1 MPSKP
6 DTGSPSAAYAARL
19 LADLGAP
26 PPAGPVEPEEHPAIA
41 WADSGAMALTGTA
54 DGPPL
59 VAPTFLPA
67 AMRGAVL
74 ALRSLSGV
82 SLEALGDPAALLGE
96 RAACAGLSRQG
107 SVSPG
112 GACRFVRAGDGWV
125 AVNLPRPDDFDL
137 LAALIEGEADD
148 GWAALAR
155 AAPRFAA
162 AELVERGRLL
172 GLALAMEGEV
182 EAGAW
187 FESETIARASAPASG
202 GSPLVLDFSSLW
214 AGPLCGQVLSLLG
227 ARVVKVESASRPD
240 GARGGPPAFFDLM
253 NSGKACAAV
262 DFRTT
267 EGRDQ
272 LRRLIARAD
281 IVIDSARPRAWTQ
294 LGIEPAEAIAA
305 NPRLTWLSLTGHGR
319 GDPEGTWPGFGDD
332 AAVAAGAS
340 RLVARQ
346 GGSPVFVADALG
358 DPLTGLHGALA
369 AWATHRAGGGRLVC
383 LALSKVTAYA
393 LAFRRAEN
401 PAERAAA
408 WSAWLAERG
417 IAARPP
423 AARGIRQSA
432 HALGADN
439 DAVFE
444 LLRAPC

>member
-1 MPSKP
+1 MPSRP
-6 DTGSPSAAYAARL
+6 DIASPSADYAAAL

-26 PPAGPVEPEEHPAIA
+26 PLAGPVEAEEHPAIA
-41 WADSGAMALTGTA
+41 WANSGAMALTGAA

-74 ALRSLSGV
+74 ALESLSGAA
-82 SLEALGDPAALLGE
+82 LDALGDPAVLLGE

-107 SVSPG
+107 RISPG

-137 LAALIEGEADD
+137 LPALIEDEADD
-148 GWAALAR
+148 GWAALER

-162 AELVERGRLL
+162 ADLVERGRLL
-172 GLALAMEGEV
+172 GLALAREGEV

-187 FESETIARASAPASG
+187 FESETIARSPGSARTAP
-202 GSPLVLDFSSLW
+202 PLVLDFCSLW
-214 AGPLCGQVLSLLG
+214 AGPLCGHVLSLLG

-253 NSGKACAAV
+253 NGGKACAAV
-262 DFRTT
+262 EFRTA

-294 LGIEPAEAIAA
+294 LGLEPAEAIAG

-319 GDPEGTWPGFGDD
+319 GDPEGSWPGFGDD
-332 AAVAAGAS
+332 AAVAGGAS
-340 RLVARQ
+340 LLVARQ
-346 GGSPVFVADALG
+346 GGAPVFVADALG

-369 AWATHRAGGGRLVC
+369 AWGAHLAGGGRLVS
-383 LALSKVTAYA
+383 LALSRVTAHA
-393 LAFRRAEN
+393 LAFRRAET
-401 PAERAAA
+401 PAERAAE
-408 WSAWLAERG
+408 WGAWLAEQG

-423 AARGIRQSA
+423 AARSLRQPA
-432 HALGADN
+432 RALGADN
-439 DAVFE
+439 AAVLE
-444 LLRAPC
+444 LLRASC